1 MGKSSPNDHHK
12 IPQKLTFRPLT
23 MAQENAIDALLL
35 GHTDGEVAT
44 LVGVDRGTVW
54 TWRHAHPLFAATLE
68 QRRADLWRAPQEKL
82 RALAM
87 RAAENLAAAVEEGN
101 LKASIE
107 VLKAIGLYGAVAPAD
122 ETDPD
127 AVLRQYVQARLDREI
142 PGDVM
147 SEFLID
153 QTRPGW
159 SRRKQALEAE
169 LAARYLEGEA

>member
-1 MGKSSPNDHHK
+1 MGHSSPKHHHK

-23 MAQENAIDALLL
+23 VAQENAIDALIL
-35 GHTDGEVAT
+35 GHTDGEVAA

-54 TWRHAHPLFAATLE
+54 AWRHAHPLFAATLE

-87 RAAENLAAAVEEGN
+87 RAAENLATAVEGGDLRASVEL
-101 LKASIE
+101 LKC
-107 VLKAIGLYGAVAPAD
+107 IGLYGAAAPVG
-122 ETDPD
+122 ETDPS
-127 AVLRQYVQARLDREI
+127 AVFRQHVQARLDREG

-147 SEFLID
+147 HELLIE

-159 SRRKQALEAE
+159 SQRKQAIEAE
-169 LAARYLEGEA
+169 LRARYLDGEA